1 MKNPNLFLP
10 GFHSATLRRRP
21 RSASQRLADQLS
33 KLRQNSISQLA
44 QCFTGF
50 IPAQLLQP
58 QQSGAQSR
66 QRIFS
71 KENTFWGF
79 FSQILNADGGCS
91 EVVRQFHAV
100 AASRNKP
107 LPSSSTS
114 AYCQARLKLD
124 EYDLASIQSHT
135 SNQLSEQG
143 ADNRFLGRRVV
154 LPLVMLCASPN
165 GCNGGSSK
173 SQSLART
180 PPREMRDGALD
191 EASYQTIHQRSIIR
205 RPSKPRAQDRSPC
218 AIFLLVA

>member
-10 GFHSATLRRRP
+10 GFHLATLRRRP
-21 RSASQRLADQLS
+21 RSASQRLADQLT

-114 AYCQARLKLD
+114 AYCQARLKLV
-124 EYDLASIQSHT
+124 EYDL
-135 SNQLSEQG
+135 
-143 ADNRFLGRRVV
+143 
-154 LPLVMLCASPN
+154 LVFS
-165 GCNGGSSK
+165 
-173 SQSLART
+173 R
-180 PPREMRDGALD
+180 
-191 EASYQTIHQRSIIR
+191 IHQIGY
-205 RPSKPRAQDRSPC
+205 PSKARITDFWVGAWWWLMVPASACLTRPRTNKYGRKPGSKNQDVAFHKRISV
-218 AIFLLVA
+218 LVSTCIAVCC